1 MCLDILKPKH
11 PDKISEPKI
20 AKKDIVCYK
29 VFRLFSEGRI
39 ESPYQNVDYEL
50 KKKKKSNL
58 VCYMNPVTQSVNIGI
73 HSFIHLDDA
82 IDESNDWSTHGM
94 VVVKCVIPK
103 GAKYYT
109 GVFGLNPCRA
119 SSELIP
125 IEIIH
130 HNQ

>member
-1 MCLDILKPKH
+1 MCLEILKPKN

-29 VFRLFSEGRI
+29 VFKLFSEGRI
-39 ESPYQNVDYEL
+39 ESPYQGVDYEL
-50 KKKKKSNL
+50 KKKKKSML

-82 IDESNDWSTHGM
+82 IDESNDWSTHRM
-94 VVVKCVIPK
+94 VVVKCIIPK

-109 GVFGLNPCRA
+109 GKFNTTSCRA
-119 SSELIP
+119 SDKLLPLNIME
-125 IEIIH
+125 
-130 HNQ
+130 